1 MFMHGARVGFY
12 GGDPTRLISD
22 LQILKPTIIA
32 MVPRI
37 LNKIYDQ
44 VRPGTLRYAQLR
56 SGTIS
61 YAQVRSSMPRCDQ
74 VEQSTL
80 TSSISSKYIN
90 MVRISLYNMF
100 LADVMAAAIVARATA

>member
-44 VRPGTLRYAQLR
+44 VRPGTLRYDQVFP
-56 SGTIS
+56 GTI
-61 YAQVRSSMPRCDQ
+61 R
-74 VEQSTL
+74 
-80 TSSISSKYIN
+80 
-90 MVRISLYNMF
+90 
-100 LADVMAAAIVARATA
+100 

>member
-1 MFMHGARVGFY
+1 MFMHGGRVGFY

-44 VRPGTLRYAQLR
+44 VRP
-56 SGTIS
+56 GTIS

-100 LADVMAAAIVARATA
+100 LADVMAAAIVSHVGTGDN